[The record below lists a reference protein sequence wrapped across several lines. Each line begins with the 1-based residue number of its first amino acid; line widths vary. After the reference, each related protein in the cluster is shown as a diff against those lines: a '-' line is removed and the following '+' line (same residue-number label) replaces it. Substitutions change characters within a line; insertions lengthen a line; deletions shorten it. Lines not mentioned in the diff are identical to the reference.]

1 MSEKFEEQTMQSSVV
16 VDAPLVDVSENVVAS
31 TEIVQVES
39 DVESFATSIDELQ
52 NNVDALLK
60 DLRNV
65 SLDLKNHKKK
75 YWKIMKTINKNKS
88 KRSSDGKKKEPSG
101 FVSPIGLSDA
111 LCEFMQ
117 LEKGIKIP
125 RTVVTK
131 YIIAYI
137 KEHKLESKQNGRNF
151 DLTDSSDPHAV
162 LLKNLF
168 KIENGDEVN
177 YFNLQSYLKQHFVQ
191 TTPEEKTIDSESNS
205 DSGEPKKLRIKKQ
218 KTKV

>member
-75 YWKIMKTINKNKS
+75 YLKIMKTINKNKS

-111 LCEFMQ
+111 LSEFMQ

-125 RTVVTK
+125 RTVVMK
-131 YIIAYI
+131 YIIVYI
-137 KEHKLESKQNGRNF
+137 KEHKLETNKIVETSILQI
-151 DLTDSSDPHAV
+151 V
-162 LLKNLF
+162 LILMQF
-168 KIENGDEVN
+168 C
-177 YFNLQSYLKQHFVQ
+177 
-191 TTPEEKTIDSESNS
+191 
-205 DSGEPKKLRIKKQ
+205 
-218 KTKV
+218 